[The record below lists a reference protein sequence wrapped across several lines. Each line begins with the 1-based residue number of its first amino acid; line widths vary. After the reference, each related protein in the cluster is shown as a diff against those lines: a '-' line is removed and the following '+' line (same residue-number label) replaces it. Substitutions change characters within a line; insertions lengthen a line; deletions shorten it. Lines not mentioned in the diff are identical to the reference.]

1 MVPVTDA
8 IALHQ
13 QQSPSVK
20 FLDGSWF
27 LAGRNGRQEF
37 LDGPRIAG
45 AQFFDIDDIA
55 AESPYLHM
63 MPARQLFGAA
73 MDAMGISNSD
83 HVIVY
88 GSKDC
93 PFVHRAWFQIRNMG
107 HDNDLMH
114 MLDGSLA
121 DWQAQGGPMEEGN
134 PSKPIISSKD
144 LDLNKP
150 TKYRATEPKNVV
162 DKEEVKRIIALGP
175 DEADAILVDVRAPER
190 FLGQV
195 EEPRPGM
202 RLGHMPFAKNVFFKD
217 LLNPDNVLQFKP
229 KSELLQIIRDGGVD
243 INTDKRIVVHCGS
256 GATACALV
264 AALELCGR
272 DPSDNYVYDGSWSE
286 WGSLSDTPI
295 EKDGKPVP

>member
-107 HDNDLMH
+107 HNNDLMH

-150 TKYRATEPKNVV
+150 TKYRATEPQNVV

-217 LLNPDNVLQFKP
+217 LLNPDNVLKFKP

-243 INTDKRIVVHCGS
+243 INTDKRIVIHCGS

-272 DPSDNYVYDGSWSE
+272 DPSGNYVYDGSWSE